1 MLIFLPLAVTTT
13 AAFEIANRKT
23 GKLSQWFTAA
33 ISGSLIK
40 KKKQK
45 TFTKFNF
52 LIFDRAKE
60 NELQELHE
68 KLCCYTAI
76 YATI

>member
-40 KKKQK
+40 KKKTKK
-45 TFTKFNF
+45 TFTKFIF
-52 LIFDRAKE
+52 LYI
-60 NELQELHE
+60 
-68 KLCCYTAI
+68 
-76 YATI
+76 